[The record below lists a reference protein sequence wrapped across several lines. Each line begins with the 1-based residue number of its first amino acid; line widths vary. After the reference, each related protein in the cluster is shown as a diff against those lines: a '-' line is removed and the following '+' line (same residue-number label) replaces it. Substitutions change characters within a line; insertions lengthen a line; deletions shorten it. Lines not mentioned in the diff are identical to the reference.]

1 MKLLSFI
8 GANGPTW
15 GAVVGHD
22 DVIDLGKEMPQ
33 HANLAAYI
41 GSGDYL
47 KAEDHVVGKTPAA
60 KLSQITF
67 LPVIPE
73 PEKIVCAVRNYMDHH
88 QEVLAAGMHREL
100 SEEPPIFLRVWRSQV
115 AHNQPIICPNVSGS
129 LDWEGELA
137 VIIGKPG
144 RFIKEEDAF
153 DHVAGYS
160 CYNDGSI
167 REWQFHAK
175 QIASGKNF
183 ESTGGFGPWM
193 VTADEIKPGQT
204 LTLSTRLNGVE
215 LQRATTD
222 MMIHSIPRQ
231 IAYISTF
238 IPLEAGDVI
247 VSGTPGGVG
256 NKRTPQV
263 FMKPGDVVEIEVDAV
278 GILRNTI
285 KDDVAS

>member
-15 GAVVGHD
+15 GAVVGQD

-47 KAEDHVVGKTPAA
+47 KAKDHVVGKTPAA

-167 REWQFHAK
+167 NRWLWSLDGHC
-175 QIASGKNF
+175 
-183 ESTGGFGPWM
+183 
-193 VTADEIKPGQT
+193 
-204 LTLSTRLNGVE
+204 
-215 LQRATTD
+215 
-222 MMIHSIPRQ
+222 
-231 IAYISTF
+231 
-238 IPLEAGDVI
+238 
-247 VSGTPGGVG
+247 
-256 NKRTPQV
+256 
-263 FMKPGDVVEIEVDAV
+263 
-278 GILRNTI
+278 
-285 KDDVAS
+285 